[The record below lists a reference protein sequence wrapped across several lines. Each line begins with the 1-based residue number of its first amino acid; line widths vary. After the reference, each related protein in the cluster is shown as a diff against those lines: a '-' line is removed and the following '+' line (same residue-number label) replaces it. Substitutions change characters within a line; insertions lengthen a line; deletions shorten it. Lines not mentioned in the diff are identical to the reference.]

1 MHDDTEGGRRLQ
13 ELPVVPVSPI
23 RVHLNFDNMVGIPQV
38 VQVLKTIAKIS
49 ANFFKNL
56 LKVPQSDRI
65 YYPGNNRC
73 NNKHYKG
80 NRMSVPI
87 RYVTQGIEAD
97 YVLIVGTFVDYQAL
111 IASSVGCAY
120 LR

>member
-1 MHDDTEGGRRLQ
+1 
-13 ELPVVPVSPI
+13 
-23 RVHLNFDNMVGIPQV
+23 
-38 VQVLKTIAKIS
+38 
-49 ANFFKNL
+49 
-56 LKVPQSDRI
+56 
-65 YYPGNNRC
+65 
-73 NNKHYKG
+73 
-80 NRMSVPI
+80 MSVPI